1 MVRWPFLLMLVKQDL
16 RTCDGKNNF
25 KHNKNK
31 FKSTFFPRTIVDWNE
46 LPEKTDELSLGS
58 RIDGHLQSSR
68 CAWVLALYPVYR
80 PSTVAAR
87 CAYKGCCNTL
97 LSGYMLRPQIHK
109 QAPGGVDDLPR
120 SLPCTE
126 TFTLVDVLECESDLL
141 TLCAVIFPMRRISV
155 SDYITL

>member
-1 MVRWPFLLMLVKQDL
+1 MVRWPIDKLVKQGL
-16 RTCDGKNNF
+16 RTCDRKNNF
-25 KHNKNK
+25 KQNKNK

-68 CAWVLALYPVYR
+68 CAWVLALYR

-87 CAYKGCCNTL
+87 FAHKGCCNTL

-109 QAPGGVDDLPR
+109 QAPGGADDLPR

-141 TLCAVIFPMRRISV
+141 TLCAVIFPTRRISV

>member
-80 PSTVAAR
+80 PSTESTKFTIARLSLLYKTINGAVA
-87 CAYKGCCNTL
+87 
-97 LSGYMLRPQIHK
+97 
-109 QAPGGVDDLPR
+109 
-120 SLPCTE
+120 
-126 TFTLVDVLECESDLL
+126 
-141 TLCAVIFPMRRISV
+141 FPI
-155 SDYITL
+155 DAG